1 MSDRSPLTISH
12 SPMSLYNLLKF
23 LVGFFLAIVILAG
36 ASVAAALYFAAR
48 LTELP
53 ERPTFENDTSPTA
66 QTASTPPKPTT
77 PKPTPTPPAAPKLP
91 EGAYRAVV
99 VQPIGLILRDSP
111 SFEATRI
118 GGVGYEEKVIV
129 LEESEDKNWQRVQA
143 EEDSNRV
150 GWVKGGNTEAL
161 E

>member
-1 MSDRSPLTISH
+1 
-12 SPMSLYNLLKF
+12 MSLYNIFKF
-23 LVGFFLAIVILAG
+23 LVGFFLALVILAG

-53 ERPTFENDTSPTA
+53 ERPSFANDNPQA
-66 QTASTPPKPTT
+66 ATASNPPKPN
-77 PKPTPTPPAAPKLP
+77 PSPTPTPTPTPAAPKLP

-111 SFEATRI
+111 SYEATRI

-150 GWVKGGNTEAL
+150 GWVKGGNTERL